1 MRRTESRGDT
11 RLPPVVRAL
20 VWLFGIDP
28 PRGLGRLPDT
38 SASGS
43 TGAIATGAL
52 LWVAL
57 YAGWTAGVVEAEAA
71 IWLSAGAVVAALHA
85 LGLDREGSVRRE
97 NLTGHRHRRDRVT
110 SREAAP
116 QPSCEA
122 SR

>member
-1 MRRTESRGDT
+1 MRRRRSERDA

-20 VWLFGIDP
+20 AGLFGIDP
-28 PRGLGRLPDT
+28 PRGLGRLLDT
-38 SASGS
+38 SANGS
-43 TGAIATGAL
+43 AGAITTGAL
-52 LWVAL
+52 LWIVL

-71 IWLSAGAVVAALHA
+71 IWLAAGVVAAALHA
-85 LGLDREGSVRRE
+85 LGLDRGGSVRRE
-97 NLTGHRHRRDRVT
+97 NRAEHRRRRDRAT